1 MVSPGMDVPE
11 DGRKARLPHRKRVQ
25 WDDSVR
31 GGPEAP
37 VHTRFPC
44 PARVA
49 GPAEPHGVFH
59 CDTGR
64 NAAAVSEHGIHI
76 TKLSERWGILIALD
90 TRAIDLSAGV

>member
-1 MVSPGMDVPE
+1 MD
-11 DGRKARLPHRKRVQ
+11 AKRGCLIA
-25 WDDSVR
+25 S
-31 GGPEAP
+31 GCSGTILSGAAPEAP